1 MENKKN
7 AAILTVVAVATL
19 LVAVVGATFAFFAVQ
34 GGDTQTGTITV
45 QTYTSDSTT
54 FSIAGNLSIE
64 ADQSN
69 FGSGAGSLLTG
80 TTASVVFSPAS
91 RDSQGLCYNLKLVVT
106 SNDFVYSA
114 ANSAANG
121 TCTDNTK
128 TTKATCEAAEA
139 TWTAAPLAELTL
151 SVVKGGT
158 LTTDANDKVTGIDST
173 GATTIFNAL
182 DITTLAAGTY
192 YIPDALAQT
201 IGTTRVDHTIASS
214 VTTQQTEEYAV
225 LITFVN
231 LNVDQNDNAGKEFAG
246 SIVLEK
252 CPAAQQ
258 GA

>member
-54 FSIAGNLSIE
+54 FSISGDLAIE
-64 ADQSN
+64 ADQEN
-69 FGSGAGSLLTG
+69 FASGAGNLVTG
-80 TTASVVFSPAS
+80 AMANVAFSPAS
-91 RDSQGLCYNLKLVVT
+91 RDSQGLCYNLKLVVS
-106 SNDFVYSA
+106 SNTFGYSDT
-114 ANSAANG
+114 NG
-121 TCTDNTK
+121 TCSDNTK
-128 TTKATCEAAEA
+128 TTKTACLAASG
-139 TWTAAPLAELTL
+139 TWSGEVAELTL
-151 SVVKGGT
+151 SVAKGGT
-158 LTTDANDKVTGIDST
+158 LTTGANDKITGIDST
-173 GATTIFNAL
+173 GATVIYNGL
-182 DITTLAAGTY
+182 DITNLTAGTY
-192 YIPDALAQT
+192 YIPDSLSTT

-214 VTTQQTEEYAV
+214 VTTQQNENYAV

-231 LNVDQNDNAGKEFAG
+231 LNTDQSDKAGEAFNG